1 METRKQILRSL
12 MEFYPLNVDEVVIV
26 SAVQKVVGG
35 TSASLISSEI
45 QSLKDKGWVEE
56 SWVKAPF
63 SHAKTRRFKITSSG
77 IEQLQSTGEGK
88 TGDLSERLSMLEARL
103 VAGLDQIRSEMEV
116 LQRDME
122 QDKRKLEEP
131 LERVAR
137 NVTDLSQELMAI
149 KKMVDAHTEKFESN
163 GRMEEQLILRV
174 LSGDERAIYETILN
188 NGGTMLQKDLIART
202 RMSNSK
208 VSRTIDHLEGRGV
221 LAKERHGA
229 TNRLRLLVRPR
240 A

>member
-1 METRKQILRSL
+1 
-12 MEFYPLNVDEVVIV
+12 
-26 SAVQKVVGG
+26 
-35 TSASLISSEI
+35 
-45 QSLKDKGWVEE
+45 
-56 SWVKAPF
+56 
-63 SHAKTRRFKITSSG
+63 
-77 IEQLQSTGEGK
+77 
-88 TGDLSERLSMLEARL
+88 
-103 VAGLDQIRSEMEV
+103 MEV